1 MLELIQQRL
10 AIADDVARVKW
21 NTGAAIEDPPRERA
35 IIDAIGRQAPDYGLS
50 AGAAQDFFRA
60 QIEASKIVQRARFG
74 EWRAASQPKFT
85 NVRDLKTDIRPA
97 LDALTHAMLSALAAA
112 MPALRSPG
120 AGATVEA
127 RAALLITGAAERAEA
142 VAPLV
147 RISQPR

>member
-1 MLELIQQRL
+1 VLELIQQRL

-21 NTGAAIEDPPRERA
+21 NTGAPIEDPPRERA
-35 IIDAIGRQAPDYGLS
+35 IIDAIGRQAGGYGLD
-50 AGAAQDFFRA
+50 AAVAQDFFRA
-60 QIEASKIVQRARFG
+60 QIEASKIVQHARFR
-74 EWRAASQPKFT
+74 EWRATSQPKFT
-85 NVRDLKTDIRPA
+85 GVRDLKTDIRPA
-97 LDALTHAMLSALAAA
+97 LDALTPAMLSALAAA